1 MSLTLKRPP
10 LTAIPSDIV
19 SAADYQRYARDY
31 IDDAAWAYL
40 QGGAADELTLSANE
54 KAWKTLELWPR
65 AMADVRGGNTRCTLF
80 GDTLA
85 HPVIL
90 APVATQRLFHVE
102 GEAASVLAAGVM
114 GGVAVVSTQAS
125 ISLEKLAENAQ
136 GPLWFQLY
144 WQGSY
149 SQSTHSQS
157 SREATLNLVKRAEA
171 AGYRALVLTIDAPI
185 SGARNRE
192 QRAGFAVPADVAQVN
207 VPPITL
213 PLLQEGISVVFDGL
227 MTLAPVWADIQ
238 WLVKQTNLPI
248 LLKGIL
254 HPDDAR
260 CAVEAGAAGIVVSNH
275 GGRVLDT
282 VPATLSALSGVVNA
296 VNGAVPILVDGGIR
310 RGTDIVKARALGA
323 TAVMIGRP
331 YIYALAT
338 AGALGVA
345 HLIRLLRE
353 ELEIAMA
360 LTGCK
365 TLDDIKEGVL
375 RQDSI

>member
-1 MSLTLKRPP
+1 MSLTLRKPIP

-19 SAADYQRYARDY
+19 SAADYQRYALDY

-40 QGGAADELTLSANE
+40 QGGAADELTLLANE
-54 KAWKTLELWPR
+54 KAWKALELWPR
-65 AMADVRGGNTRCTLF
+65 ALADVRGGNTRCTLF
-80 GDTLA
+80 GDTLT
-85 HPVIL
+85 HPIIL
-90 APVATQRLFHVE
+90 APVATQRLFHAE

-125 ISLEKLAENAQ
+125 ISLEKLAGNAQ

-144 WQGSY
+144 WQSN
-149 SQSTHSQS
+149 
-157 SREATLNLVKRAEA
+157 REATLNLVKRAET
-171 AGYRALVLTIDAPI
+171 AGYRVLVLTIDAPI

-192 QRAGFAVPADVAQVN
+192 QRAGFSVPADAAQVN

-213 PLLQEGISVVFDGL
+213 PLLQEGMSVVFDGL

-238 WLVKQTNLPI
+238 WLVKQTHLPI
-248 LLKGIL
+248 LLKGIM

-260 CAVEAGAAGIVVSNH
+260 RAVEAGAAGIVVSNH

-282 VPATLSALSGVVNA
+282 VPATFSALSGVVNA
-296 VNGAVPILVDGGIR
+296 VNGAVPILVEGGIR

-331 YIYALAT
+331 YIHALAT

-365 TLDDIKEGVL
+365 TLDDINEGVL
-375 RQDSI
+375 HQDSI